1 MRFRIAPRLA
11 AVTAA
16 VMGTW
21 LGFTAPTQAALAS
34 PASTA
39 YVVGGTVLG
48 VTIGQ
53 TPLSTFPPGG
63 PQTVNSISIGAVTS
77 NSVATADAEGS
88 VAAGTSSAS
97 ATVDQLGVNLGLLGT
112 LGFTGVNSTCNAP
125 AAPGT
130 PTGSGLIA
138 GATLTTALNGTTTI
152 TIPPGTNQTVGV
164 SGVASIVFNKQTLD
178 PTTNVLTVIAAEVTL
193 LSNNNVLD
201 IGFAQCGGA
210 PAQAPTPMMYP
221 PAAAGGLTVAAVM
234 GFVYLRRRHNGV
246 AEVEV

>member
-1 MRFRIAPRLA
+1 MRFRFAPRLA

-39 YVVGGTVLG
+39 FVVGGTVLG
-48 VTIGQ
+48 VTIPD

-63 PQTVNSISIGAVTS
+63 PQTVNSISIGAVAS
-77 NSVATADAEGS
+77 NSLATADAEGS
-88 VAAGTSSAS
+88 VANGTSTAT
-97 ATVDQLGVNLGLLGT
+97 ATVDQLGVNLGTLGT
-112 LGFTGVNSTCNAP
+112 LGFTGINSTCNAP
-125 AAPGT
+125 AAPGV
-130 PTGSGLIA
+130 PQGNGIIA
-138 GATLTTALNGTTTI
+138 TATLTSVLGTVTNI
-152 TIPPGTNQTVGV
+152 NIPPGQNQTVGV
-164 SGVASIVFNKQTLD
+164 SGVASIEFNKQTLD
-178 PTTNVLTVIAAEVTL
+178 ANNVLTVVAAEVTL
-193 LSNNNVLD
+193 LNGNVLD
-201 IGFAQCGGA
+201 IGYAQCGGA

-234 GFVYLRRRHNGV
+234 GFVYLRRRHNGA

>member
-16 VMGTW
+16 VMGSW
-21 LGFTAPTQAALAS
+21 LGFTAPGQAALAS

-39 YVVGGTVLG
+39 YVVGGTVLSI
-48 VTIGQ
+48 TIPE

-63 PQTVNSISIGAVTS
+63 PQTVSSIAIGAVAS
-77 NSVATADAEGS
+77 NSLATADAEGS
-88 VAAGTSSAS
+88 VTNGTSSAT
-97 ATVDQLGVNLGLLGT
+97 ATVDQLGVNLGALGT

-130 PTGSGLIA
+130 PSGNGLIA
-138 GATLTTALNGTTTI
+138 GATLTTVLGTVTTI
-152 TIPPGTNQTVGV
+152 TIPPGTNQVVGV
-164 SGVASIVFNKQTLD
+164 PSVASIEFNKQTLD
-178 PTTNVLTVIAAEVTL
+178 ATTNVLTVVAAEVTL
-193 LSNNNVLD
+193 LNGNVLD

-210 PAQAPTPMMYP
+210 APQAATPMMYP

-234 GFVYLRRRHNGV
+234 GFVYLRRRHNG
-246 AEVEV
+246 ATEVEI

>member
-21 LGFTAPTQAALAS
+21 LGFTAPTEAALAS

-39 YVVGGTVLG
+39 YVVGGQVLG

-63 PQTVNSISIGAVTS
+63 PQTVNSIAIGAVTS
-77 NSVATADAEGS
+77 NSLATADAEGS

-112 LGFTGVNSTCNAP
+112 LGFTGVNSTCQAP

-138 GATLTTALNGTTTI
+138 GATLTTALGTTTI
-152 TIPPGTNQTVGV
+152 TIPPGTDQVV
-164 SGVASIVFNKQTLD
+164 SVPGVASIEFNKQTLNT
-178 PTTNVLTVIAAEVTL
+178 TTNVLTVIAAEVTL
-193 LSNNNVLD
+193 LSNSNVLD

-210 PAQAPTPMMYP
+210 AAQAPTPMMYP

-234 GFVYLRRRHNGV
+234 GFVYLRRRHNG
-246 AEVEV
+246 ATEVEV